1 MGLWCQMPDVVGD
14 LRVGLSLA
22 SSFTPGLLTVLE
34 QPKRPPKYDGRT
46 VIGQK
51 PLRAAICSLR
61 ERCGHVRHGEAC
73 EACDRLL
80 SLSGPSRSLHGAGP
94 IIWQGR
100 CLVIG
105 GSKIN

>member
-1 MGLWCQMPDVVGD
+1 M
-14 LRVGLSLA
+14 SLA
-22 SSFTPGLLTVLE
+22 SSCTPGLLTVLE

-46 VIGQK
+46 VIGRK

-73 EACDRLL
+73 EACEACDRLL
-80 SLSGPSRSLHGAGP
+80 SLSDPSRSLHGAGP
-94 IIWQGR
+94 IIWPGR